1 MTEHNS
7 TPKDDQYVNLVVDDV
22 SISVEKGTTILEAAK
37 QAGTEVPHYCYH
49 AGLSSPAQCR
59 LCLVEVEGAPKLMPS
74 CTTVVTEGQVVR
86 TDSDVA
92 TKMRQG
98 VLEFYLVN
106 HPLDCPICDQ
116 SGECDLQ
123 DFVFSEGRKH
133 GRSRAAKRVL
143 GRDDFGGDV
152 LFYGDRCVMCTR
164 CVRFMEEVE
173 EKPLLSVVERGN
185 RSVIDTFFD
194 QGLGDAEW
202 AGNIVDICPVGALV
216 SKDFLYKAR
225 AWDLEHTPSIC
236 PNCSMGCNIDIHTR
250 DNVVQRFKPR
260 ENKDVNGH
268 WMCDYG
274 RSRYEW
280 LNEGKRIEEPLSTT
294 SDGGLQTS
302 LNWEEA
308 LIGLG
313 EKLKSSGGRLKVIAS
328 PLSSN
333 EDVGATV
340 RLIQALGGGEIVF
353 RSATTSKEVPLPGF
367 KGLKR
372 TKYLAPNI
380 EGLKVLGAK
389 YVGDEKGSGGLQAI
403 SQHTEIVLV
412 MGDRLEDQTEKFGS
426 EAELLI
432 YLGSHFSE
440 ALQEAD
446 FIFPI
451 NTFAETSGT
460 FTNCD
465 RRVPKF
471 SGSLEGPCE
480 ARPAW
485 SVLNDLVRIITGSE
499 SSQNVADAFNQL
511 SGISEIFAGTSYSDL
526 MPQGFKLKHDPPMTR
541 D

>member
-236 PNCSMGCNIDIHTR
+236 PYCSMGCNIDIHTR

-465 RRVPKF
+465 RRVQKF

-485 SVLNDLVRIITGSE
+485 SVLNDLVSIITGSE

-511 SGISEIFAGTSYSDL
+511 SGTSEVFAGTSYSDL
-526 MPQGFKLKHDPPMTR
+526 MPQGFKLKHDPQMTR